1 MLIADD
7 RPVPEREPVLEPEFG
22 FDRSRSPNRAHDG
35 VGGDTAAAHPRRRS
49 PAWAIATTLL
59 LVALTSGRARA
70 ETLVDIDLSTTGAP
84 VETRI
89 RVSANGENRI
99 VFSSLRST
107 VQWAK
112 VETIHPD
119 GRIVREDRGAA
130 LKLLA
135 EEEAAHPE
143 RGAVYRLHEI
153 AGAAPGV
160 WRIRITPTPGGRGRI
175 RGAASLRPRYEL
187 MLPTIMSEWRAGEIA
202 VVEVLA
208 SDNGE
213 ALAGIPGIRIWIEDM
228 RGRRVYAGEAR
239 TGLRNRSGIP
249 LNPDARVYLATPT
262 LPKAGRY
269 RVFAVHDFGDGP
281 VRAQSDIV
289 VR

>member
-1 MLIADD
+1 MPIADD
-7 RPVPEREPVLEPEFG
+7 RPVREPEH
-22 FDRSRSPNRAHDG
+22 DRSTQR
-35 VGGDTAAAHPRRRS
+35 VGGCVGASAGDRSARTHPRPRT
-49 PAWAIATTLL
+49 PAWAIAMTLL
-59 LVALTSGRARA
+59 LVALSSAQTHA
-70 ETLVDIDLSTTGAP
+70 ETLIDIDLSTKGAP
-84 VETRI
+84 VEARI
-89 RVSANGENRI
+89 PVSANGENRI

-119 GRIVREDRGAA
+119 GRVVREDRGAA

-135 EEEAAHPE
+135 EEEAMHPE

-153 AGAAPGV
+153 TGAAPGV
-160 WRIRITPTPGGRGRI
+160 WRIRITPERGGRGRI

-187 MLPTIMSEWRAGEIA
+187 MLPIVMSEWRAGELA
-202 VVEVLA
+202 VVQVLA
-208 SDNGE
+208 NDNGM

-228 RGRRVYAGEAR
+228 HGRRVYAGEAR
-239 TGLRNRSGIP
+239 TGLRNRYGVA
-249 LNPDARVYLATPT
+249 LNPDDRVYLATPT
-262 LPKAGRY
+262 LTKAGRY

-281 VRAQSDIV
+281 VRTSTEIV